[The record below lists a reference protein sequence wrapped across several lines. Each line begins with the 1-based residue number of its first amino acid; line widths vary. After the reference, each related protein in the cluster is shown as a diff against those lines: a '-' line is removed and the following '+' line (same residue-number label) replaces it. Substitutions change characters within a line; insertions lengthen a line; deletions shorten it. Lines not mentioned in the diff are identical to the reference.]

1 MSDQV
6 VFSREAEGDLD
17 RLFEPSFAAKLGA

>member
-6 VFSREAEGDLD
+6 VFSPEAEGDLD
-17 RLFEPSFAAKLGA
+17 RLFESSFAAKLAA